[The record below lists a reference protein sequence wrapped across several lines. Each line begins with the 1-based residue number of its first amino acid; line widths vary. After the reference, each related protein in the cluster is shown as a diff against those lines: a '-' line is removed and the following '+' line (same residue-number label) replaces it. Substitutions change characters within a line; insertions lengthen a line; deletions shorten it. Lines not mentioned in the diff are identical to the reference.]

1 MRGAVFKGVLDR
13 LIALFVL
20 VLLAPLLLV
29 VAAALL
35 WDGGRV
41 FVRQER
47 VGIHGRR
54 FHTLAFRTTGA
65 RVGPLLRRYSID
77 AVPQLFNVV
86 GGSMSLVGPR
96 PPLADEVASS
106 TIVARLPV
114 KPGLTGLPDP
124 GTPVRTWEDV
134 VALELDYAE
143 HWTPALDARI
153 LGRSLWT
160 AMHGD
165 KAA

>member
-1 MRGAVFKGVLDR
+1 VRVRGALLKGTLDR
-13 LIALFVL
+13 LVAILLL
-20 VLLAPLLLV
+20 VVLAPLLLV

-35 WDGGRV
+35 CDGGPV

-54 FHTLAFRTTGA
+54 FHTLTFRTTDC
-65 RVGPLLRRYSID
+65 RVGPLLRRYSIVD
-77 AVPQLFNVV
+77 LPQLLNVV

-96 PPLADEVASS
+96 PPLAAEDAPGSS
-106 TIVARLPV
+106 RLPV

-124 GTPVRTWEDV
+124 ATAMRTPEDI

-160 AMHGD
+160 ALHGD

>member
-35 WDGGRV
+35 WDGGQV

-77 AVPQLFNVV
+77 ALPQLFNVV